1 MWKIRQ
7 GEVKGPLEVGS
18 LIRKATTIAQVAY
31 DGASG
36 SGCQMWNHYKM
47 TEF

>member
-18 LIRKATTIAQVAY
+18 LIRKATIIAQVAY
-31 DGASG
+31 DGDFG
-36 SGCQMWNHYKM
+36 QGVRCGTITK
-47 TEF
+47 